1 MLFNFAD
8 DEDAQAS
15 SASAAELMEAREV
28 ALDEEVDASGWPVE
42 AVWPCSCAA
51 GHPAARHAATRGAP
65 AERCAVC
72 GLAELRKPIVPESR
86 VPELL
91 ADAPGLS
98 AAVRASDLVPGG
110 YEGGFKLWE
119 CAVDLL
125 HELGARH
132 RDGTLRASG
141 ASVLEAGCGAGL
153 PSLLALQLGCRVAVL
168 HDFNAEVLQSLTMP
182 SLRLNGLAHAPA
194 RFYAGDWAHLDSLL
208 TSQRRAEA
216 AAVVEAAAPSSS
228 PPLPPDGFDLILTSD
243 TIYDAGAA
251 RRLWHLIASQLRR
264 PVGLALV
271 AAKSYY
277 FGVGGSVAAFR
288 TLVEEDGRFSCTSA
302 RVVEDGASNR
312 REVLLIRWRT
322 HVE

>member
-1 MLFNFAD
+1 
-8 DEDAQAS
+8 
-15 SASAAELMEAREV
+15 
-28 ALDEEVDASGWPVE
+28 
-42 AVWPCSCAA
+42 
-51 GHPAARHAATRGAP
+51 
-65 AERCAVC
+65 
-72 GLAELRKPIVPESR
+72 
-86 VPELL
+86 
-91 ADAPGLS
+91 
-98 AAVRASDLVPGG
+98 VRASDLVPGG

-168 HDFNAEVLQSLTMP
+168 HDFNAE
-182 SLRLNGLAHAPA
+182 
-194 RFYAGDWAHLDSLL
+194 AHLDSLL

-312 REVLLIRWRT
+312 REVLLIR
-322 HVE
+322 

>member
-1 MLFNFAD
+1 MLFNFAA
-8 DEDAQAS
+8 DEELAS

-42 AVWPCSCAA
+42 AVWPCTCTCTCAA

-194 RFYAGDWAHLDSLL
+194 RFYAGDWAR
-208 TSQRRAEA
+208 TPRRAGNGSKTHLTHSEA
-216 AAVVEAAAPSSS
+216 S
-228 PPLPPDGFDLILTSD
+228 PLPLGRRTS
-243 TIYDAGAA
+243 TRCSPRSGAP
-251 RRLWHLIASQLRR
+251 RRR
-264 PVGLALV
+264 PSGRPRRPRRPRRCHPT
-271 AAKSYY
+271 
-277 FGVGGSVAAFR
+277 GS
-288 TLVEEDGRFSCTSA
+288 TS
-302 RVVEDGASNR
+302 S
-312 REVLLIRWRT
+312 
-322 HVE
+322 

>member
-1 MLFNFAD
+1 MLFNFAA
-8 DEDAQAS
+8 DEELAS

-42 AVWPCSCAA
+42 AVWPCFCEQFCAA

-194 RFYAGDWAHLDSLL
+194 RFYAGVGASTETTFFTLECGGRPLPQTVQYVPGATLGGVQTVRPGDVRRELRAGAGAR
-208 TSQRRAEA
+208 SQRE
-216 AAVVEAAAPSSS
+216 
-228 PPLPPDGFDLILTSD
+228 G
-243 TIYDAGAA
+243 
-251 RRLWHLIASQLRR
+251 
-264 PVGLALV
+264 
-271 AAKSYY
+271 
-277 FGVGGSVAAFR
+277 
-288 TLVEEDGRFSCTSA
+288 
-302 RVVEDGASNR
+302 
-312 REVLLIRWRT
+312 
-322 HVE
+322 